1 MHNEIIEWMSYV
13 KRIMPQY
20 FTNVKVL
27 DVGSRDVNGTNRYL
41 YDSTVKYEG
50 LDITPGDNVDHVGYV
65 HEWTTTDKYY
75 TYDSIIST
83 DMLEH
88 DRHWIKSLQAMLSL
102 VKPGGLFVLTCAGQD
117 RAEHGTS
124 RNNPSASMGTTDW
137 YQNITPLMMR
147 EAFTPEH
154 RFSSWQYDIS
164 MNTMGPGYDTRMWGI
179 KHKG

>member
-20 FTNVKVL
+20 FSNIKVL
-27 DVGSRDVNGTNRYL
+27 DVGSRNVNGTNRYL
-41 YDSTVKYEG
+41 YDSTVRYEG

-75 TYDSIIST
+75 TYDSVIST

-88 DRHWIKSLQAMLSL
+88 DRNWLKSIQAMLYL
-102 VKPGGLFVLTCAGQD
+102 LKPGGLLVLTCAGEG

-124 RNNPSASMGTTDW
+124 THNPEASIGTNDY
-137 YQNITPLMMR
+137 YQNLTPLMMR
-147 EAFTPEH
+147 EAFLPELTC
-154 RFSSWQYDIS
+154 STWQYNVS
-164 MNTMGPGYDTRMWGI
+164 TNTLGPGYDTRFFGV
-179 KHKG
+179 KLKG